1 MVTDWRSRSTPVK
14 RWVDMFLEN
23 DANGKLEIR
32 SLQMG
37 LIPVLVTLAP

>member
-14 RWVDMFLEN
+14 RWVDMFLGN
-23 DANGKLEIR
+23 DANEKLEIR

-37 LIPVLVTLAP
+37 LISALITLSP